1 MTNVKSKG
9 ISSLLWHT
17 TTAVG
22 IVSML
27 RKGVLQCLVS
37 ANYLL
42 YNVVGKKRLF
52 NTEIYMSMVFLF
64 LRVSHKNDGLR
75 NCIYLSI
82 SDAEHKHKYSSWLMT
97 SVILN

>member
-1 MTNVKSKG
+1 MAYN
-9 ISSLLWHT
+9 

-64 LRVSHKNDGLR
+64 LRVSHYCEKNDGLR